1 MTEQKQ
7 NQEFAAVSKLLQ
19 LESMARSAISREAL
33 SFMIVNETRRL
44 IPYRQAYLF
53 LSLHP
58 IQRDCELAAASSV
71 AVVDD
76 NAPFVDWLHKLKAQ
90 LFNSETIAK
99 QHQLDE
105 SLCPDN
111 LKSGWQEYSLP
122 FVLWTPLKLP
132 DGTFIGGVW
141 MTRETPWKDNEQAM
155 LRRLGETYAHAM
167 VAVTSRRMIYKRPK
181 AVKIAIF
188 IIILFMLAV
197 LAKPVQL
204 TALAP
209 AKIVAIDP
217 KIVSAP
223 MDGVIKQI
231 FFPPNTRVSVDE
243 VLFKLEDSE
252 LKNEYE
258 VAEKTL
264 AVAEAELRKVSQD
277 AFQDTKSKSQ
287 VALLQAEAN
296 LQKTKLNY
304 SKELLDRVN
313 VKAQDSG
320 LLIYTDKSDW
330 IGRPVK
336 VGERI
341 MEIADPNDI
350 QVQVNLAVDDSIVLA
365 VGAKTDLFL
374 DADPLNPVLAE
385 IISSSYLATNSEK
398 DIMSYR
404 LYARFDETVELA
416 NLRIGLQGTA
426 KVYGEKVSLFFYL
439 FRRPIS
445 AARQYLGI

>member
-1 MTEQKQ
+1 MAEQEQ
-7 NQEFAAVSKLLQ
+7 NQELVTVSRLLQ
-19 LESMARSAISREAL
+19 LESMARAAISREAL

-44 IPYRQAYLF
+44 ISYRQAYLF

-71 AVVDD
+71 AVVDE

-90 LFNSETIAK
+90 LFNSESIAK
-99 QHQLDE
+99 QQQIDE
-105 SLCPDN
+105 SLCPDK
-111 LKSGWQEYSLP
+111 LKEGWQEYSLP
-122 FVLWTPLKLP
+122 FALWTPLKLP
-132 DGTFIGGVW
+132 DGTFIGGIW

-181 AVKIAIF
+181 IVKIAIF
-188 IIILFMLAV
+188 IIILFMLGV
-197 LAKPVQL
+197 LAKPVEL

-231 FFPPNTRVSVDE
+231 FFPPNTRVSYDE
-243 VLFKLEDSE
+243 VLFQLEDYQ

-264 AVAEAELRKVSQD
+264 NVAEAELRKVSQD
-277 AFQDTKSKSQ
+277 AFQDAKSKSQ
-287 VALLQAEAN
+287 VALLKAEAN

-304 SKELLDRVN
+304 AKDLLERVN
-313 VKAQDSG
+313 VKALDTG
-320 LLIYTDKSDW
+320 LLIYTAKSDW
-330 IGRPVK
+330 VGRPVR

-341 MEIADPNDI
+341 MEIADPEKI
-350 QVQVNLAVDDSIVLA
+350 QVQIELAVDDSIVLNE
-365 VGAKTDLFL
+365 GAKTELFL
-374 DADPLNPVLAE
+374 DADPLNPLTAK
-385 IISSSYLATNSEK
+385 IASTSYLATKSEN
-398 DIMSYR
+398 DVMSYR
-404 LYARFDETVELA
+404 LNAKFDDSIDVMK
-416 NLRIGLQGTA
+416 LRIGLQGTA
-426 KVYGEKVSLFFYL
+426 KIYGERVSLFFYL